1 MASIEDSY
9 IYQTFNASNAL
20 IQRIVKYIK
29 TSTKLDSS
37 YFEEQ
42 YMQMKRTSLSPLTKH
57 VIEALD
63 NGDIE
68 LLYSRESKI
77 GTSIPFIIRKNES
90 GRIVATIFISTFA
103 VIDKNNNLNIPIKQ
117 IYALLE
123 SAYVALQLQVNPTY
137 IQRNTTLMKITA
149 YTYTE
154 MVMRILNKDYAL
166 SLDKQLYDKV
176 TYSVMKFY
184 LSNIWKH
191 QNREVIE
198 SYSSHGLKY
207 ITDLDLNLVRT
218 AYDDCDIKTIDD
230 LLKFI
235 KTLSPRMAELNT
247 RFFIER
253 YVNTYHGSTILSIDY
268 LPYIFFVIINII
280 LGSFLI
286 SQTAL
291 NDVIKNID
299 GINRFYVE
307 LSKLI

>member
-20 IQRIVKYIK
+20 IQRIVKYLK
-29 TSTKLDSS
+29 TGVKLDSS

-42 YMQMKRTSLSPLTKH
+42 YMQMRRTSLSPLTKH
-57 VIEALD
+57 VIEAFD

-68 LLYSRESKI
+68 LLYSREIKM

-90 GRIVATIFISTFA
+90 GKIVATVFIATFA

-184 LSNIWKH
+184 LSNIWK
-191 QNREVIE
+191 QPNKEVIE
-198 SYSSHGLKY
+198 SYASHGLKY
-207 ITDLDLNLVRT
+207 IPELDLNLVRT
-218 AYDDCDIKTIDD
+218 AYDDCQIKTIDD
-230 LLKFI
+230 LLNFI

-286 SQTAL
+286 SQVAL
-291 NDVIKNID
+291 NDVIKNIE
-299 GINRFYVE
+299 GMNRFYVE